1 MPDVAAPEPV
11 GTNECGSKADVPASP
26 RPVADNERKL
36 RGINA
41 EPPNEGSRRPTAAH
55 DPAARA
61 RQLEHDKEQLVAYLL
76 EGACARQ
83 TLSLPDGITA
93 LDQLDLV
100 QANVGT
106 LLAQL
111 RSNDGRVV
119 VPSDWIRRAPE
130 PKATPMA
137 PAPIAVTFAPLRH
150 RPAPPLP
157 PRKPSV
163 EPPSPTVPAHG
174 LAHAPQA
181 PVPAPALASA
191 PAPAPV
197 PANLAPISISVRQP
211 QPQSV
216 PPSPRTLELPRSPL
230 PAVFRDPLWTDPAQF
245 VYPTFREQARVDL
258 GTRFGHRWP
267 FSTFAS
273 RPLSLDHLNQAAF
286 EVLMFATRHHAR
298 TSLTMR
304 VVMDHFRPLLDVSLR
319 RHRLTEDLVL
329 DIVRSDRACADLTAF
344 RIALLATANSH
355 VFASDVEESDWRR
368 RQVDTLL
375 NDVGFALVHQ
385 PAEWNDL
392 VQVLDA
398 ACVLPI
404 DQGRAGALLDA
415 IQEPHRLRSAHHYA
429 RTLLYERLL
438 ACCVDP
444 NDPWRMLTAGANVT
458 AVLTEAKSALGI
470 TDVAHHYASAKVFYT
485 EYCKHGCA
493 PALESAH
500 RELHDAL
507 SMDASIEV
515 SYVGQLTLVEL
526 ESCLQNTISSMHA
539 WPMSRMPDF
548 DVLAALLDEIEN
560 PRAVMPTRLS
570 IGIALDQQQ
579 PQSPANRSTL
589 RQLVTES
596 KKQHCG
602 KLRADLDQRKVDV
615 PALVECARKLR
626 EGVVTDWSLRWPVM
640 QRTMSPSAWAAA
652 IVDVALAFL
661 ATDVLHPLP
670 PMRVDM
676 SQAVVDLMKEVADLE
691 SLCVS
696 IKNEILPA
704 YKDKPLR
711 SLGLHTTFES
721 ITLSW
726 VRGQSAFLT
735 RVAERAFFADDWSG
749 PADDVVLHTES
760 IITVFNGFHSFVR
773 MFFALPFPTLIELA
787 LLPMIGALRVALDR
801 YFKLC
806 ATVGLLT
813 INTDFAHAVVAE
825 PSNALTI
832 SRIQDSVRRA
842 SSSSNLLG
850 VGGGGSG
857 SSGSSGAPLIPLGPD
872 IGVPEMALR
881 INNVMFAAEHLTDLI
896 DMIRSK
902 CDARGRLA
910 QFLWLN
916 VWTRH
921 RTVLA
926 HVMDV
931 LVNRLVATLVFRDL
945 RPVFV
950 DALYLPVAQ
959 RMTLRAVLPHLD
971 QKADL
976 EGLLVPEIAPRV
988 VERYAVLVLDT
999 VRRVLLDPSSA
1010 RVFHELD
1017 YSAVVDAD
1025 FEALDAFVQPYIGEI
1040 VPPAY
1045 DTFLKWKEAVAVLM
1059 PMPPP
1064 ILIGAYDALLDDAE
1078 GRRPATAAGTLSRNT
1093 APMPSDPDHP
1103 LSEHFVRAMLC
1114 HRMDPACRAY
1124 VKKLKLHRGTAPV
1137 HARAK
1142 S

>member
-1 MPDVAAPEPV
+1 MPDVAVPEPT
-11 GTNECGSKADVPASP
+11 GSSENGSKPDVPGLP
-26 RPVADNERKL
+26 RPVADNEPKKSE
-36 RGINA
+36 INTGVL
-41 EPPNEGSRRPTAAH
+41 NEGSRRPTAAH
-55 DPAARA
+55 DHAARA
-61 RQLEHDKEQLVAYLL
+61 RQLEHDKEQLVACLL
-76 EGACARQ
+76 EGARARQ
-83 TLSLPDGITA
+83 ALSLPDGITT

-100 QANVGT
+100 QVNVGA

-111 RSNDGRVV
+111 RSSEGRVV
-119 VPSDWIRRAPE
+119 VPTDWVRRSHE
-130 PKATPMA
+130 PCKATPA
-137 PAPIAVTFAPLRH
+137 APIAATLAPLRH

-157 PRKPSV
+157 PRKPLV
-163 EPPSPTVPAHG
+163 EPPSSTVPLLGLDHG
-174 LAHAPQA
+174 PHVPASAPAPA
-181 PVPAPALASA
+181 PVPA

-197 PANLAPISISVRQP
+197 PANLAPIPVRQP

-230 PAVFRDPLWTDPAQF
+230 PLVFRDHLWVDPVQF

-273 RPLSLDHLNQAAF
+273 HPLSLDHLNQAAF

-329 DIVRSDRACADLTAF
+329 DIARSDRACADLTAF
-344 RIALLATANSH
+344 RVALLATADPH
-355 VFASDVEESDWRR
+355 VFASGVEESDWRR

-385 PAEWNDL
+385 PPEWNDL

-404 DQGRAGALLDA
+404 DQGRAGALLES
-415 IQEPHRLRSAHHYA
+415 IQDPHRLRSANHYA
-429 RTLLYERLL
+429 RTILYERLL
-438 ACCVDP
+438 ACCVDL
-444 NDPWRMLTAGANVT
+444 NEPWHMLTSDANVT

-485 EYCKHGCA
+485 EYCKHGCVE
-493 PALESAH
+493 ALDVAH

-526 ESCLQNTISSMHA
+526 ESCLQRTISSLHA

-548 DVLAALLDEIEN
+548 DLLAALLDEIEN

-579 PQSPANRSTL
+579 PVPANRSTL

-596 KKQHCG
+596 KKQQCG
-602 KLRADLDQRKVDV
+602 NLRADLEQVKVDV
-615 PALVECARKLR
+615 PVLVECARKLR
-626 EGVVTDWSLRWPVM
+626 EGVVADWTLRWPIM
-640 QRTMSPSAWAAA
+640 QRAMSPSAWSAA

-691 SLCVS
+691 ALCVS

-726 VRGQSAFLT
+726 VRGQSSFLT
-735 RVAERAFFADDWSG
+735 RIAERAFFADDWSG

-760 IITVFNGFHSFVR
+760 IITVFNGFHSFVS
-773 MFFALPFPTLIELA
+773 MFFALPFLTLNELA
-787 LLPMIGALRVALDR
+787 ILPTIGVLRVALDR

-806 ATVGLLT
+806 ATVGLPT

-842 SSSSNLLG
+842 SSASNLLG
-850 VGGGGSG
+850 VVGGGG
-857 SSGSSGAPLIPLGPD
+857 SGSSGAPLIPLGPD

-881 INNVMFAAEHLTDLI
+881 INNVMFAAEHLSDLI
-896 DMIRSK
+896 DLIRSK

-931 LVNRLVATLVFRDL
+931 LINRLVATLVFRDL
-945 RPVFV
+945 RSVFV

-959 RMTLRAVLPHLD
+959 RMTLRTVLPHLD

-999 VRRVLLDPSSA
+999 VRRVFLDPTSA

-1017 YSAVVDAD
+1017 YSAVVDPD
-1025 FEALDAFVQPYIGEI
+1025 LEALDAFVQPYFGEL
-1040 VPPAY
+1040 VPTAY
-1045 DTFLKWKEAVAVLM
+1045 DAFLKWKEAVAVLM

-1078 GRRPATAAGTLSRNT
+1078 GRQPATAGTLSRNT

-1124 VKKLKLHRGTAPV
+1124 VKKQKLHRGGGAPV

>member
-1 MPDVAAPEPV
+1 MPDIAVPDPTGPSES
-11 GTNECGSKADVPASP
+11 SKPDVPVLP
-26 RPVADNERKL
+26 RLVDENGTKISE
-36 RGINA
+36 INTGLL
-41 EPPNEGSRRPTAAH
+41 NEGTRRPTAAH
-55 DPAARA
+55 DLATHA

-76 EGACARQ
+76 EGARVRQ
-83 TLSLPDGITA
+83 ALSLPDAITT
-93 LDQLDLV
+93 LDQVDLV
-100 QANVGT
+100 QVNVGA

-111 RSNDGRVV
+111 RSSEGLVV
-119 VPSDWIRRAPE
+119 VPAEWVRRATD
-130 PKATPMA
+130 PKATPTV
-137 PAPIAVTFAPLRH
+137 PIAATLAPLRH

-163 EPPSPTVPAHG
+163 EPPSPIVPALG
-174 LAHAPQA
+174 LAHAPRA
-181 PVPAPALASA
+181 PDFTPAPTPVPAPA
-191 PAPAPV
+191 
-197 PANLAPISISVRQP
+197 PANLALIPVRQP

-230 PAVFRDPLWTDPAQF
+230 PLVFREPLWVDPVQF
-245 VYPTFREQARVDL
+245 VYPTFREQARGDL

-273 RPLSLDHLNQAAF
+273 HPLSLDHLNQAAF

-329 DIVRSDRACADLTAF
+329 DISRSDRACADLTAF
-344 RIALLATANSH
+344 RVALLATADPH

-375 NDVGFALVHQ
+375 NDVGFALIHQ
-385 PAEWNDL
+385 PPEWNDL

-415 IQEPHRLRSAHHYA
+415 IQEPRRLRSAHHYA

-438 ACCVDP
+438 ACWVDP
-444 NDPWRMLTAGANVT
+444 NEPWRLLTADANVT
-458 AVLTEAKSALGI
+458 AVMTEAKSALGI
-470 TDVAHHYASAKVFYT
+470 TDVAHHYASAKVFYA
-485 EYCKHGCA
+485 EYCKHACA
-493 PALESAH
+493 EALDVAH

-507 SMDASIEV
+507 TMDASIEV
-515 SYVGQLTLVEL
+515 SYVGQLALVEL
-526 ESCLQNTISSMHA
+526 ESCLQHTISSMHA

-548 DVLAALLDEIEN
+548 DALAALLDEIEN
-560 PRAVMPTRLS
+560 PRAVLPTRLS

-579 PQSPANRSTL
+579 PPPANRCSL

-596 KKQHCG
+596 KKQQCG
-602 KLRADLDQRKVDV
+602 KLRADLEQVKVDV
-615 PALVECARKLR
+615 PALVDCARKLR
-626 EGVVTDWSLRWPVM
+626 EGIAADWTLRWPIM
-640 QRTMSPSAWAAA
+640 QRTMSPSAWSAA
-652 IVDVALAFL
+652 IIDVALAF
-661 ATDVLHPLP
+661 ATDVLHLLP

-676 SQAVVDLMKEVADLE
+676 SQAIVDLMKEVADLE
-691 SLCVS
+691 ALCVS

-711 SLGLHTTFES
+711 WLGLHTTFES

-726 VRGQSAFLT
+726 VRGQSSFLT

-806 ATVGLLT
+806 ATVGLPT

-842 SSSSNLLG
+842 SSTSNLLG
-850 VGGGGSG
+850 AVGGGGSG
-857 SSGSSGAPLIPLGPD
+857 SSGSSGSSGTPPVPLGPD

-881 INNVMFAAEHLTDLI
+881 INNVMFAAEHLSDLI
-896 DMIRSK
+896 DLIRSK
-902 CDARGRLA
+902 CDACGRLA
-910 QFLWLN
+910 HFLWLN

-931 LVNRLVATLVFRDL
+931 LINRLVATLVFRDL
-945 RPVFV
+945 RTVFV

-959 RMTLRAVLPHLD
+959 RMTLRKVLPHLD

-976 EGLLVPEIAPRV
+976 EGLLVPEIASRV
-988 VERYAVLVLDT
+988 AERYAVLVLDT
-999 VRRVLLDPSSA
+999 VRRVLLDPTSA

-1025 FEALDAFVQPYIGEI
+1025 LEALDSFLQPYFGEP

-1045 DTFLKWKEAVAVLM
+1045 DAFLKWKEAVAVLM

-1064 ILIGAYDALLDDAE
+1064 ILIGAYDALIDDAE
-1078 GRRPATAAGTLSRNT
+1078 GRRPATAGTLSRNT

-1124 VKKLKLHRGTAPV
+1124 VKKLKLHRGSAPV

>member
-1 MPDVAAPEPV
+1 MPDVAAT
-11 GTNECGSKADVPASP
+11 GTSESGSKVDGA
-26 RPVADNERKL
+26 VADHGPKIPE
-36 RGINA
+36 INA
-41 EPPNEGSRRPTAAH
+41 NPTNEGSHGLTAVH
-55 DPAARA
+55 DPAVRT
-61 RQLEHDKEQLVAYLL
+61 RQLEQDKEQLVAYLL
-76 EGACARQ
+76 EGARARQ
-83 TLSLPDGITA
+83 ALSLPDGITA
-93 LDQLDLV
+93 LD
-100 QANVGT
+100 
-106 LLAQL
+106 
-111 RSNDGRVV
+111 
-119 VPSDWIRRAPE
+119 
-130 PKATPMA
+130 
-137 PAPIAVTFAPLRH
+137 H
-150 RPAPPLP
+150 
-157 PRKPSV
+157 
-163 EPPSPTVPAHG
+163 
-174 LAHAPQA
+174 
-181 PVPAPALASA
+181 
-191 PAPAPV
+191 
-197 PANLAPISISVRQP
+197 
-211 QPQSV
+211 
-216 PPSPRTLELPRSPL
+216 
-230 PAVFRDPLWTDPAQF
+230 

-273 RPLSLDHLNQAAF
+273 HPLSLDHLNQAAF

-304 VVMDHFRPLLDVSLR
+304 VVMNHFRPLLDVSLR

-344 RIALLATANSH
+344 RVALLATADPH
-355 VFASDVEESDWRR
+355 VFASEVEESDWRR

-375 NDVGFALVHQ
+375 NDVAFALIHQ
-385 PAEWNDL
+385 PPEWNDL

-404 DQGRAGALLDA
+404 DQGRAGTLLDA
-415 IQEPHRLRSAHHYA
+415 IHDPHRLRSANNYA

-444 NDPWRMLTAGANVT
+444 SEPWQLMTADPNVT
-458 AVLTEAKSALGI
+458 VVLTEAKSALGI
-470 TDVAHHYASAKVFYT
+470 TDVAHHYASAKVFYV
-485 EYCKHGCA
+485 EYCKNGCA
-493 PALESAH
+493 QALDVAH
-500 RELHDAL
+500 RDLHDAL

-526 ESCLQNTISSMHA
+526 ESCLQNTVSSMHA
-539 WPMSRMPDF
+539 WSMSRMADF
-548 DVLAALLDEIEN
+548 DALAALLDEIEN

-579 PQSPANRSTL
+579 PSPANRSTL
-589 RQLVTES
+589 RQLVTKS
-596 KKQHCG
+596 KKQQCG
-602 KLRADLDQRKVDV
+602 KLRADLEEGKIDV
-615 PALVECARKLR
+615 PALVECAQKLR
-626 EGVVTDWSLRWPVM
+626 EGVVADWTLRWPVM
-640 QRTMSPSAWAAA
+640 QRTMSPSAWSAA

-691 SLCVS
+691 ALCVS

-726 VRGQSAFLT
+726 VRGQSSFLT
-735 RVAERAFFADDWSG
+735 RVAERAFFTDDWSG

-760 IITVFNGFHSFVR
+760 IITVFSGFHSFVR

-806 ATVGLLT
+806 VTVGLPT
-813 INTDFAHAVVAE
+813 VNADFAHAVVAE
-825 PSNALTI
+825 PSNTLAI

-842 SSSSNLLG
+842 SSTSNLLG
-850 VGGGGSG
+850 VVGGGGSG
-857 SSGSSGAPLIPLGPD
+857 GGAPLIPLGPE

-881 INNVMFAAEHLTDLI
+881 INNVMFAAEHLSDLI
-896 DMIRSK
+896 DLIRSK

-945 RPVFV
+945 RTVFV

-959 RMTLRAVLPHLD
+959 RMTLRTVLPHLD

-999 VRRVLLDPSSA
+999 VRRILLDPTSA
-1010 RVFHELD
+1010 RVFHGLD

-1025 FEALDAFVQPYIGEI
+1025 LEALDAFVQPYFGESA
-1040 VPPAY
+1040 PTAY
-1045 DTFLKWKEAVAVLM
+1045 DAFVKWKEAVAVLM

-1078 GRRPATAAGTLSRNT
+1078 GRRPATAGTLSRNT

-1124 VKKLKLHRGTAPV
+1124 VKKLKLHRGSPPV